1 MQAYAHS
8 AFYFYLKAKVREKI
22 TDLKRYVGPNSE
34 ESPDLPTLGIS
45 QGYYVARNLKETP
58 TSSTLG
64 VSCQGHNEAPNSEE
78 SPNLSTLGISRRII
92 LLIGR

>member
-8 AFYFYLKAKVREKI
+8 AFYFYLRTEVREKI

-45 QGYYVARNLKETP
+45 QGVANFFD
-58 TSSTLG
+58 
-64 VSCQGHNEAPNSEE
+64 
-78 SPNLSTLGISRRII
+78 SRR
-92 LLIGR
+92 LLPGPQ